1 MQQSVKYEYIA
12 KPNQDRF
19 RFRNT
24 INFQFFEADI
34 RNLEPCQNTCHK
46 VDYVLHQ
53 AALGSIPRSIKDPI
67 KTNTVNIDGFLNMLA
82 AARD

>member
-1 MQQSVKYEYIA
+1 
-12 KPNQDRF
+12 
-19 RFRNT
+19 
-24 INFQFFEADI
+24 
-34 RNLEPCQNTCHK
+34 

-67 KTNTVNIDGFLNMLA
+67 MTNTVNIDGFLNMLA